1 MACRF
6 GNPFGT
12 VCCFECK
19 KECEDRCKGMP
30 KEFKECEYYYDGEHE
45 DCINGE
51 ELIDNKELTNTKNCK
66 DCFYSVRNLCY
77 VDGHDVNDDPYRA
90 YSCKYYKYCEA
101 NRHQK

>member
-1 MACRF
+1 
-6 GNPFGT
+6 
-12 VCCFECK
+12 
-19 KECEDRCKGMP
+19 MP
-30 KEFKECEYYYDGEHE
+30 KEFKECEYYYDGKHE

-51 ELIDNKELTNTKNCK
+51 ELIDNRELTNTKNCK

-77 VDGHDVNDDPYRA
+77 VDGHDVNDDTYRA